1 MKVNIGIWGKILYN
15 MSKGDEDMVEKLKQ
29 DMIDAMK
36 CKDKEKLMV
45 IRMVKA
51 SMDQE
56 HIDRK
61 RELNDELLIDV
72 VNKQIKMRK
81 DSITEFEK
89 GNRVDLMEKTQ
100 SEIDI
105 LMNYLPEQ
113 LSDEEVTG
121 IIEAAFLEVQP
132 TDAKDMG
139 KIMKVVTPQLKGKAD
154 MKKVSEIIKSK
165 LQ

>member
-1 MKVNIGIWGKILYN
+1 
-15 MSKGDEDMVEKLKQ
+15 MVEKLQ
-29 DMIDAMK
+29 EDMKTAMRN
-36 CKDKEKLMV
+36 KDKDTLVV

-61 RELNDELLIDV
+61 REINDELLIDV

-89 GNRVDLMEKTQ
+89 GNRTDLVEKTQ
-100 SEIDI
+100 KEIDV
-105 LMNYLPEQ
+105 LMAYLPEQ
-113 LSDEEVTG
+113 LSDEEVVK
-121 IIEAAFLEVQP
+121 IIDEIFEEVKPEGQ
-132 TDAKDMG
+132 KDMG
-139 KIMKVVTPQLKGKAD
+139 KVMKEATAKLKGKAD
-154 MKKVSEIIKSK
+154 MKSVSTIIREK